1 MVERNTGLRGLLA
14 RPAFYDMFQRAIG
27 APGVRRRFV
36 DEFVQPKPHSRVLD
50 IGCGT
55 GELLEALTDVEY
67 VGFDPNASYIGSA
80 RARYGDRG
88 RFEVGNIESVDA
100 ATLGGFDR
108 VVAFGVLHHVDDA
121 AARRLIDVAAAVLE
135 TGGKLVTF
143 DPCFSPRQSRWSR
156 ALVARDRGGNVRTP
170 EQYRDL
176 AARTFSDVRIH
187 EHHDLLRIPYSHT
200 VVEASGVHVRA
211 TPTTATTST
220 TAAP

>member
-27 APGVRRRFV
+27 APGVRQRFV
-36 DEFVQPKPHSRVLD
+36 DEFVQPKPQSRVLD

-55 GELLEALTDVEY
+55 GELLEALADVDY
-67 VGFDPNASYIGSA
+67 VGFDPNASYVESA
-80 RARYGDRG
+80 RTRYGDRG
-88 RFEVGNIESVDA
+88 TFEVGNIESVDY
-100 ATLGGFDR
+100 ATLGRFDR
-108 VVAFGVLHHVDDA
+108 VIAFGVLHHVDDT
-121 AARRLIDVAAAVLE
+121 AARRLVDVAAAVLE
-135 TGGKLVTF
+135 PAGKLVTF

-170 EQYRDL
+170 EQYRAL

-200 VVEASGVHVRA
+200 VLEATGVHVPA
-211 TPTTATTST
+211 APTTPTVAT
-220 TAAP
+220 